1 MVDVMEDIA
10 VVEVPPG
17 AANYRLREICG
28 MFWLTLSRDES
39 IYWFWVIILPSS
51 LVISHMV
58 NIE

>member
-28 MFWLTLSRDES
+28 MF
-39 IYWFWVIILPSS
+39 
-51 LVISHMV
+51 
-58 NIE
+58 